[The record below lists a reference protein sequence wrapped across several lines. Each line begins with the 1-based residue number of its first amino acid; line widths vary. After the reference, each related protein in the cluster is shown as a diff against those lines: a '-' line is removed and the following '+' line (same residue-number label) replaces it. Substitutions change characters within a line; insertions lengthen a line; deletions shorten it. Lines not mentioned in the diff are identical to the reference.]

1 MVLAHRMALESP
13 LVEAEAIEATEFMEL
28 VGRHKVGGV
37 PQTTIN
43 HGERDVVGAVPE
55 HFLVAE
61 IEKALKKE
69 AGSLEKKEWMQE

>member
-13 LVEAEAIEATEFMEL
+13 LVEAEAIEATEFREL
-28 VGRHKVGGV
+28 VESYKVSGV

-43 HGERDVVGAVPE
+43 HGARDVVGAVPE
-55 HFLVAE
+55 QYLVAE

-69 AGSLEKKEWMQE
+69 TGS